1 MYADALIKNQLP
13 TGNVTQSLTSIT
25 SSMGENLVIESTA
38 ISVLAWMNDQT
49 RYSSSITSAVN
60 YIVSK
65 VSNSGL
71 YGTTQA
77 TILSLKAIT
86 TYMKEF
92 TQINGNGN
100 FVLYLN
106 GIKVQSIAFNSTNRE
121 AIQFDFEEIRR
132 NFP

>member
-38 ISVLAWMNDQT
+38 ISVLAWMNDQN
-49 RYSSSITSAVN
+49 RYSSSITSAIN

-77 TILSLKAIT
+77 TVLSLKAIT
-86 TYMKEF
+86 TYMNDF

-106 GIKVQSIAFNSTNRE
+106 GINVQSISFNSTNRE
-121 AIQFDFEEIRR
+121 AIQFDFEAIRSKY
-132 NFP
+132 P

>member
-1 MYADALIKNQLP
+1 
-13 TGNVTQSLTSIT
+13 
-25 SSMGENLVIESTA
+25 
-38 ISVLAWMNDQT
+38 MNDQA
-49 RYSSSITSAVN
+49 RYSSRITPAIN

-86 TYMKEF
+86 TYMKDF

-106 GIKVQSIAFNSTNRE
+106 GISVQSIAFNSTSRE
-121 AIQFDFEEIRR
+121 AIQFDFEEIRAK
-132 NFP
+132 FP